1 MRKSSFVLVVVAFF
15 NTDAMAAHAAGS
27 QSTKEEGKET
37 LLFVNEERWSS
48 KYSTYQVGRSSKTE

>member
-48 KYSTYQVGRSSKTE
+48 KYST